1 MDTMRDRFAPVVSR
15 LLDEDPRVAVVLAA
29 IGTDAFAGA
38 ARRHPDRVVDVG
50 IREQLLIG
58 TAAGLA
64 LTGLRPVAHTFASFL
79 VERPF
84 EQVKLDL
91 GHQEAGAV
99 LVSAAASFDWPAGG
113 YTHMAP
119 GDVALLDTLDGWTVH
134 VPGHPDEAETL
145 LRHAVAAGDDK
156 VYVRLSVQANGQAL
170 PVDGERFRTVREG
183 RSGVVVAVGPMLD
196 AVLAATKGLDVTVLY
211 ATTVRPFDGA
221 ALRRATET
229 AGADV
234 VLVEPYLAGTS
245 TAAANDA
252 LSDVPHRL
260 LGLGVGRRE
269 LRRYGRPEEHVAAHG
284 LDARSLRERIAG
296 FLGAAWRQESARMSR
311 SSPSSSMASSRARTQ
326 ANWDSWSAI
335 QNFPGSASTSSS
347 RSSLGQ
353 RTAREVSSSGSV
365 ANIFPAT
372 RNVGMLQAIFSVV
385 SGRDRAIR
393 RTSSASG
400 MAGTV
405 SARTDNHLVR
415 AVAGMRL
422 Q

>member
-29 IGTDAFAGA
+29 IGTDGFAAA
-38 ARRHPDRVVDVG
+38 ARRHPGRVVDVG

-58 TAAGLA
+58 AAAGLA
-64 LTGLRPVAHTFASFL
+64 LTGLRPVVHTFASFL

-170 PVDGERFRTVREG
+170 PVDGRRLRTVREG

-196 AVLAATKGLDVTVLY
+196 AVLAATEGLDVTVLY

-229 AGADV
+229 AGTDV

-252 LSDVPHRL
+252 LSDVPHRV

-269 LRRYGRPEEHVAAHG
+269 LRRYGRLEEHVAAHG
-284 LDARSLRERIAG
+284 LDARSLRERISA
-296 FLGAAWRQESARMSR
+296 FLGAA
-311 SSPSSSMASSRARTQ
+311 
-326 ANWDSWSAI
+326 
-335 QNFPGSASTSSS
+335 
-347 RSSLGQ
+347 
-353 RTAREVSSSGSV
+353 
-365 ANIFPAT
+365 
-372 RNVGMLQAIFSVV
+372 VGV
-385 SGRDRAIR
+385 
-393 RTSSASG
+393 
-400 MAGTV
+400 
-405 SARTDNHLVR
+405 
-415 AVAGMRL
+415 
-422 Q
+422 